1 MVAQLLEKGYT
12 VHGTVRSLKDEARLA
27 HLHRLGAA
35 LPGQLRLLEA
45 DLLSPGSFD
54 AAVQG
59 CYCVVHT
66 AYALL
71 VLLLRL

>member
-12 VHGTVRSLKDEARLA
+12 VHGTVRSLQDETRLA

-35 LPGQLRLLEA
+35 LPGTLQLLEA
-45 DLLSPGSFD
+45 DLLRPGSFD

-59 CYCVVHT
+59 CQCVIHT
-66 AYALL
+66 A
-71 VLLLRL
+71 